1 MKKLVVI
8 GAAILIL
15 VAGAVGAMKWLAI
28 GPFEEVGAAKEEKE
42 PKEEAILIDL
52 DPLVLQVI
60 LEDQITA
67 TIQFKIKLKTAGQE
81 TAIFLKRSLPKISD
95 AFMQDLHGF
104 LPRLLKKKERLDVT
118 ILKDRLKLIGER
130 LLGKGYIDS
139 VSVVSAI
146 EKPSG

>member
-1 MKKLVVI
+1 MKKLVII

-15 VAGAVGAMKWLAI
+15 VGGAVGAMKWLAI
-28 GPFEEVGAAKEEKE
+28 GPFEEVGAVKKEKE
-42 PKEEAILIDL
+42 LKEEAILIDM

-67 TIQFKIKLKTAGQE
+67 TIQFQVKLETSGQE
-81 TAIFLKRSLPKISD
+81 NAIFLKRRLTKVSD

-104 LPRLLKKKERLDVT
+104 LPRLLKEKERLDLT

-130 LLGKGYIDS
+130 LL
-139 VSVVSAI
+139 
-146 EKPSG
+146 

>member
-1 MKKLVVI
+1 M
-8 GAAILIL
+8 ARD
-15 VAGAVGAMKWLAI
+15 W
-28 GPFEEVGAAKEEKE
+28 PFEEVGAVKEEKE
-42 PKEEAILIDL
+42 PKEEAILIDM

-67 TIQFKIKLKTAGQE
+67 TIQFQIKLETAGQE
-81 TAIFLKRSLPKISD
+81 NAIFLKRRLTKVSD

-104 LPRLLKKKERLDVT
+104 LPRLLEKKDRLDLT

-139 VSVVSAI
+139 VLLQSAI

>member
-15 VAGAVGAMKWLAI
+15 VGGAIAAMKWLAI
-28 GPFEEVGAAKEEKE
+28 GPFEGVEAVKEEKK
-42 PKEEAILIDL
+42 PEEAILIDM

-67 TIQFKIKLKTAGQE
+67 TIQFQIKLETAGQE
-81 TAIFLKRSLPKISD
+81 NAIFLKRRLTKVSD
-95 AFMQDLHGF
+95 AFMQDLYGF
-104 LPRLLKKKERLDVT
+104 LPRLIKKKKRLDLN

-139 VSVVSAI
+139 VLVQSAI
-146 EKPSG
+146 EKPSR

>member
-15 VAGAVGAMKWLAI
+15 VGGAAAAMKWLAI
-28 GPFEEVGAAKEEKE
+28 GPFEEVEAVKEQKE
-42 PKEEAILIDL
+42 PEEEAILIDM

-60 LEDQITA
+60 LEDQITT
-67 TIQFKIKLKTAGQE
+67 TIQFQIKLETAGQE
-81 TAIFLKRSLPKISD
+81 NAIFLKRRLTKVSD

-139 VSVVSAI
+139 VSVESAI
-146 EKPSG
+146 EKPAG